1 MAIRLQ
7 KEEDLLD
14 INYRKRVIKDILGEE
29 NQKRKDCMYMRHDL
43 YRDNARKYV
52 SEAIVR
58 ELGQSALNDMS
69 ERISNLSILKAIIN
83 KKAMVYGNGVKRE
96 VLDNPD
102 QQEQLDKI
110 IEELE
115 FNSLMKKANRWEE
128 LFKNAIIQVY
138 PYQEDI
144 SGKWCI
150 KLELCLP
157 YNIDIIEDEYNN
169 ECGRVYIYSY
179 YAANARQGMTYAR
192 PGEAGIHTSATDLSM
207 SFRTGD
213 GIDQTIADSPAD
225 KYKKEYVWWSS
236 LYHFTT
242 DEKGVIIK
250 GDELTNYANPIKT
263 IPFIN
268 LSTSQDGNFWAVGGE
283 DLAHGSVLINLF
295 LTEIYYIAKYQG
307 MGLFYFF
314 GRGVPKNIKVGP
326 SQAITLDVKAGD
338 PTPQVGFA
346 TSNPNLAEYMMA
358 IKEYVSA
365 LLKTNGLEPAAII
378 GTDSAV
384 SASSGI
390 QELIKK
396 SELSEVIEDQKE
408 YYRDKEPEIIEKY
421 IKWHNYLYDKNLLED
436 SLMEIGRVDEEIE
449 VITKFNEPR
458 TTLSEMEKLDII
470 QRRKELGLDTMVD
483 SIMRDN
489 PDMSREEAEQKYELL
504 QEEKISNAKGTMN
517 MMRGLGSQQ
526 QMPLRP
532 VKETNPQY
540 QDDEEEMNTGV

>member
-7 KEEDLLD
+7 KEDDILD
-14 INYRKRVIKDILGEE
+14 INYRKKVIQEILGEE
-29 NQKRKDCMYMRHDL
+29 NQNRKDAMYVRHEL

-52 SEAIVR
+52 AEAISR
-58 ELGQSALNDMS
+58 ELGLQALEDMK

-96 VLDNPD
+96 VLGDPS
-102 QQEQLDKI
+102 QQEQLDNI
-110 IEELE
+110 VEELE

-128 LFKNAIIQVY
+128 LYKNAIIQVF

-157 YNIDIIEDEYNN
+157 YNIDVIEDEYNN
-169 ECGRVYIYSY
+169 ECGRVFIYSY
-179 YAANARQGMTYAR
+179 YAANARQGGTYAKV
-192 PGEAGIHTSATDLSM
+192 GEAAIHGDYGSIP
-207 SFRTGD
+207 FRAGD

-250 GDELTNYANPIKT
+250 GDELSNYANPIKT
-263 IPFIN
+263 VPFIN
-268 LSTSQDGNFWAVGGE
+268 ISTTQDGNFWAVGGE
-283 DLAHGSVLINLF
+283 DLTHGSVLINLF

-346 TSNPNLAEYMMA
+346 TSNPNLAEYMMS

-408 YYRDKEPEIIEKY
+408 YYRDKEPEVFEKY

-436 SLMEIGRVDEEIE
+436 SLMEIGRVDEDIE

-470 QRRKELGLDTMVD
+470 QRRKDLGLDTMVD

-504 QEEKISNAKGTMN
+504 QEEKMSNAKGTMT
-517 MMRGLGSQQ
+517 MMRGLGAQQ
-526 QMPLRP
+526 TMP
-532 VKETNPQY
+532 PQAAQQADAQY
-540 QDDEEEMNTGV
+540 RADQQGINTGV